1 MDDLQKSEVVIAKI
15 LNQLAELGL
24 QSCELKF
31 DELKLDDTFKPFFFV
46 CSEWLVDEGIIRCK
60 SITKYTGQNGGVDGF
75 LNTPVITSYGFA
87 LLRQE
92 FFGAKGSGNLSEA
105 IKDVADGTKG
115 YSQIGDFVGGI
126 LGGFTKSIS
135 S

>member
-15 LNQLAELGL
+15 LNQLAEWGL
-24 QSCELKF
+24 QNCQLKF
-31 DELKLDDTFKPFFFV
+31 DELELDNTYRPFFFV

-60 SITKYTGQNGGVDGF
+60 DIYKYSGENGGEDGY
-75 LNTPVITSYGFA
+75 LNIPVITSYGFA

-92 FFGAKGSGNLSEA
+92 FFGTEGNGNLSEA
-105 IKDVADGTKG
+105 IKNVADGKKP

-126 LGGFTKSIS
+126 LGGFTKSIGS
-135 S
+135 